1 VSFAVSVVSESAD
14 TPVSVETLKLHAHI
28 DGNAEDG
35 LLDTYIKA
43 ATRLAEKKL
52 DRSIITKTLRIS
64 LDEFPQATR
73 HNMAA
78 AIYVPRPPLQSVSSI
93 GYVQAVDGTTTT
105 MATSDY
111 QVDIYSEPG
120 RITPR
125 WGDVWPTARDQK
137 NAVTIQCV
145 AGYGQ
150 ASAVPANLQTYILS
164 VAAYLYRVR
173 EPVNIG
179 SATSELPMFDSLL
192 SLEDYGRV

>member
-1 VSFAVSVVSESAD
+1 VSFALSVVSESAD

-43 ATRLAEKKL
+43 ATRMAERKL
-52 DRSIITKTLRIS
+52 DRSIITKTMRLS
-64 LDEFPQATR
+64 LDSFPPATR
-73 HNMAA
+73 HNQQA
-78 AIYVPRPPLQSVSSI
+78 AIYVPRPPLQSISSI

-105 MATSDY
+105 MASSDY

-125 WGDVWPTARDQK
+125 WGDVWPTARDQQ
-137 NAVTIQCV
+137 NAVTIQYV

-150 ASAVPANLQTYILS
+150 ASSVPANLQTYILS
-164 VAAYLYRVR
+164 VAAYYYRVR

-179 SATSELPMFDSLL
+179 NITAELPLFDSLL